1 MASQIVAFLSTK
13 MDNSRRGKTVNSRR
27 DKEHIPHYSTRVI
40 NLEEDFALT
49 FKLGSDRFGFGFL
62 VISVYFCQL
71 RIKYHVIRT
80 LAETCYG
87 YLECQNKIVKGI
99 QSFEKARDDMR

>member
-1 MASQIVAFLSTK
+1 MASQIVAFLGTK

-71 RIKYHVIRT
+71 RIKYRA
-80 LAETCYG
+80 LAEICYE
-87 YLECQNKIVKGI
+87 YLECQNKIVNRI
-99 QSFEKARDDMR
+99 QSFEKVRDDMR

>member
-1 MASQIVAFLSTK
+1 MASQIVAFFGTK

-49 FKLGSDRFGFGFL
+49 FKLGSDRFGQISALTKPYLRNVLYSFTPATLKNGLLIRFL
-62 VISVYFCQL
+62 LSKGLYF
-71 RIKYHVIRT
+71 
-80 LAETCYG
+80 
-87 YLECQNKIVKGI
+87 
-99 QSFEKARDDMR
+99 